1 MIDVFLVHDD
11 VERATVIRAA
21 VEADPELNL
30 VSETQTGREAS
41 FALATIQQGHP
52 RMCVVRLNLGDM
64 NGFDFIN
71 QVRQRSPDVYLV
83 PALEGNEGG
92 QVWQNLLQMELR
104 DVIMGPVP
112 QPEVSKVLTSAAGR
126 TQAQYD
132 ANKPSSAVEGDSF
145 VISVISG
152 REGLGKSTIA
162 TNMAA
167 GIARHSDS
175 TSLLDFSLNAGDF
188 AVMLDDVPRHNMM
201 DAVEAGGG
209 LDSELL
215 QNLLAVHPRLGFRYL
230 ACPNQDFDATA
241 FDYNVATAIVQHMR
255 SLSQYVLV
263 DTGTPMS
270 GPTIAAA
277 DNSDLIFF
285 VTTRDVVRLLA
296 AQRFLKFL
304 QSERGIPNT
313 KLKVLVNQA
322 EIGSEISEE
331 EIESLLEHQVTAYLP
346 SNPEPV
352 THSINAGSP
361 VVIAEG
367 HQPISVVINKLSE
380 LAYHRWQEQPAQPEP
395 EKKGSQG
402 LFGAKISQKLSF
414 G

>member
-1 MIDVFLVHDD
+1 MIDVYLVHDD
-11 VERATVIRAA
+11 VERASVIRAA

-30 VSETQTGREAS
+30 VSETQTGREAA

-92 QVWQNLLQMELR
+92 QVWQNLLQLELR
-104 DVIMGPVP
+104 DVIMGPIP

-126 TQAQYD
+126 TQAQFD
-132 ANKPSSAVEGDSF
+132 ANKPSSAVEGDCF
-145 VISVISG
+145 LASVISA
-152 REGLGKSTIA
+152 REGLGKSAISINLA
-162 TNMAA
+162 AAMA
-167 GIARHSDS
+167 RLTDS
-175 TSLLDFSLNAGDF
+175 VSLMDFSLNAGDF
-188 AVMLDDVPRHNMM
+188 AVMLDDVPRHNIM

-215 QNLLAVHPRLGFRYL
+215 QNLLAVHPRLGLRYL
-230 ACPNQDFDATA
+230 ACPNQDFDSSA
-241 FDYNVATAIVQHMR
+241 FDYNVALSILQHMR
-255 SLSQYVLV
+255 SLSQYIVV
-263 DTGTPMS
+263 DTGAAMN

-277 DNSDLIFF
+277 DSSDIIFF
-285 VTTRDVVRLLA
+285 VTNRDVVRLLA

-304 QSERGIPNT
+304 QSDRGIPST
-313 KLKVLVNQA
+313 KLKVLVNEA
-322 EIGSEISEE
+322 EVGAEISEE

-367 HQPISVVINKLSE
+367 HQPFSVVMSKLAE
-380 LAYHRWQEQPAQPEP
+380 LAFQRWQEQAPAA
-395 EKKGSQG
+395 KKKSTSQG
-402 LFGAKISQKLSF
+402 LGAKISQKLSF